1 MGAEGGDAPATVCAA
16 MVTTH
21 TVVVQ
26 DVHTLS
32 IVRSFWT
39 MSLSRLLL
47 ALCAVL
53 LEVHSFLFLSVLR
66 QGELIVVHSS
76 SFSR

>member
-53 LEVHSFLFLSVLR
+53 SEVNLSQCRIPVSSLFLKK
-66 QGELIVVHSS
+66 ED
-76 SFSR
+76 